1 MTLASPDSIRPSSAR
16 LFRCA
21 RLSVLALGCALSAC
35 AVGPDYR
42 APRTATPD
50 EWHALPETGVR
61 AASPDDPTLAS
72 WWTALD
78 DPILNQLIERALEE
92 NKNVKQAVA
101 RVAESRA
108 RRAASG
114 FAPLLPSVDASAGAS
129 RTDSDSRT
137 SGGDGFEDLDGGLS
151 SQGDTVYTG
160 GLDARW
166 EIDLFGGN
174 RRTLEALTAQL
185 QASEADLRDV
195 LVTLLGD
202 VALGYVNVR
211 TQQSRLTFAE
221 RNLEAQRSSYE
232 NVDFRA
238 QAGLA
243 STLELERGKTSYEQ
257 LRAQLPVLESNLSQA
272 MNRLAVLTGQPPG
285 ALAELLQ
292 ERRAVPGAPLD
303 IAAGVPLDALRR
315 RPDIRSAERR
325 LAAQTAQV
333 GVATAALY
341 PSLSLSGSIS
351 LQSLTGSELISDG
364 YQTNRSGLSLSIP
377 LFHGGAL
384 RQNLNAQNALLDEA
398 LATYELTVLT
408 AYEEVE
414 NALASWTNEQR
425 RHEALVAAVASAR
438 RASELAQL
446 QYNSGL
452 VDFETVLDADRQL
465 ISLEDSLA
473 SSDGEM
479 TSNMIRLYKAL
490 GGGWSV
496 FPSATTAAAPASR

>member
-1 MTLASPDSIRPSSAR
+1 MKLASSPDSTR

-21 RLSVLALGCALSAC
+21 RSSVLAISCVLSAC

-42 APRTATPD
+42 GPQTVTPD

-61 AASPDDPTLAS
+61 PSSPDDPTLAS
-72 WWTALD
+72 WWTALN
-78 DPILNQLIERALEE
+78 DPILDQLIERAIKE

-101 RVAESRA
+101 RVTESRA

-114 FAPLLPSVDASAGAS
+114 FAPLLPTVDASAGAS
-129 RTDSDSRT
+129 RTESDSRT
-137 SGGDGFEDLDGGLS
+137 SGTDGLGDDFDS
-151 SQGDTVYTG
+151 SFSSSGDTVYTG

-174 RRTLEALTAQL
+174 RRTLEAMTAQL

-211 TQQSRLTFAE
+211 TQQSRLSFAE
-221 RNLEAQRSSYE
+221 RNLEAQRSSFE
-232 NVDFRA
+232 NVNFRA
-238 QAGLA
+238 EAGLA
-243 STLELERGKTSYEQ
+243 STLELERAKTNYEQ
-257 LRAQLPVLESNLSQA
+257 QRAQLPVLQSNLNQA

-285 ALAELLQ
+285 SLAELLE
-292 ERRAVPGAPLD
+292 ERRAVPSAPLD

-333 GVATAALY
+333 GVATAAMY

-351 LQSLTGSELISDG
+351 LQSLTGSDLISDG
-364 YQTNRSGLSLSIP
+364 RQTDRSGLSLSIP
-377 LFHGGAL
+377 LFRGGAL
-384 RQNLNAQNALLDEA
+384 RQNLNAQNALLDQA
-398 LATYELTVLT
+398 LATYELAVLT

-414 NALASWTNEQR
+414 NALSSWTNEQR
-425 RHEALVAAVASAR
+425 RHEALVAAVESAR
-438 RASELAQL
+438 RASELALL

-452 VDFETVLDADRQL
+452 VDFETVLNADRTL

-496 FPSATTAAAPASR
+496 FPAATTASTPASR